1 MQILHDHLHSHNFH
15 HQHLRQLLEP
25 YDSNEAMHLEKS
37 ENFKNELTFK
47 PSAEDALWEE
57 ETETGD
63 DGNYENEDDHE
74 GFASQ
79 WISAVARATMTLYIE
94 KIFQIETLT
103 TFGATQ
109 LSVDIS
115 HLCNVL
121 TVLSV
126 KPDPTLAQI
135 LTLLNIQTKE
145 EFVALPFSIV
155 ASMIGKKRGWPIEA
169 KPEASPSKT
178 QKK

>member
-1 MQILHDHLHSHNFH
+1 M
-15 HQHLRQLLEP
+15 
-25 YDSNEAMHLEKS
+25 
-37 ENFKNELTFK
+37 
-47 PSAEDALWEE
+47 
-57 ETETGD
+57 ETIDVG

-79 WISAVARATMTLYIE
+79 WISAVSRATMTLYIE

-103 TFGATQ
+103 PFGATQ
-109 LSVDIS
+109 LAVDIS

-126 KPDPTLAQI
+126 KPDPTLAHI

-145 EFVALPFSIV
+145 EFVSLPYSIV
-155 ASMIGKKRGWPIEA
+155 ASMIGKKKRMA
-169 KPEASPSKT
+169 D
-178 QKK
+178 